1 MMEVLLTLGYVVLV
15 AAVIGVLYAFGRVL
29 WSGFK
34 AVKHNDD

>member
-1 MMEVLLTLGYVVLV
+1 MEALTTIGYAVLM
-15 AAVIGVLYAFGRVL
+15 AAVIGVLYAFGKVL